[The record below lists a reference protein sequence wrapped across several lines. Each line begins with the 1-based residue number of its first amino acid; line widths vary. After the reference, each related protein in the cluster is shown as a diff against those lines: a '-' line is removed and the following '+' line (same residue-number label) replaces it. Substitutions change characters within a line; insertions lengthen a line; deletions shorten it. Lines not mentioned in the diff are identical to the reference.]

1 MLEPILAKDYF
12 NQADMK
18 SKSLAGSF
26 LCAWI
31 VNIVEYNRIYKK
43 VKPLMDAADAAE
55 AMAKEKE
62 AELAVVKEKV
72 RQINEK
78 VAELNNQLNAA
89 EEKKRGVEAEA

>member
-1 MLEPILAKDYF
+1 MLEPILAKEYF
-12 NQADMK
+12 NQAEMK
-18 SKSLAGSF
+18 SKSTAGSF

-31 VNIVEYNRIYKK
+31 VNIVAYNKIYTK

-62 AELAVVKEKV
+62 AELSVVKEKV
-72 RQINEK
+72 RLINEK
-78 VAELNNQLNAA
+78 VAELNNNLNAA